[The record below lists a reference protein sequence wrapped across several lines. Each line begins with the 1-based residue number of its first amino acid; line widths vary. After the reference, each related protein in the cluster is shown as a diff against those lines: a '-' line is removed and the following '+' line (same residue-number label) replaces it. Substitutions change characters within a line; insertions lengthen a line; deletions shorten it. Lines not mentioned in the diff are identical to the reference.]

1 MFIKVNGQMR
11 EFEAPLS
18 VQALAQKLELNPRQ
32 VAVERNLQIVPRS
45 AYGEVTLNDGD
56 SIEIVHFIGGG

>member
-1 MFIKVNGQMR
+1 MLIKVNGQMR

-18 VQALAQKLELNPRQ
+18 VQALAQKLELNPTQ
-32 VAVERNLQIVPRS
+32 VAVEHNLKIVPRS
-45 AYGEVTLNDGD
+45 AYSDVALNDGD